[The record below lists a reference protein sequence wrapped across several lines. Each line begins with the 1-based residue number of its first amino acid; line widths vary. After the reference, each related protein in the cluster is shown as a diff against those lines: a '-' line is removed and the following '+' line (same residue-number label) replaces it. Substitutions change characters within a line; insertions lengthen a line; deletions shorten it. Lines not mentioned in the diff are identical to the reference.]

1 MSPGPRISIC
11 ERRSCLGAGATH
23 VPCSAWTTQSVVQAS
38 RRSAGGTRRKRRR
51 RASGRRSSAGRAAG
65 AGRPGRVRT
74 SDGVRLGAWPTS
86 SERVEG
92 VRADPQ
98 AADRERSSHRQGALA
113 GGVDGARRANAASS
127 LLPVHSHALP
137 LLIASSRGVA
147 RTRPSCARVH
157 CRGMIS
163 GCWRQRGEGTRSLR
177 VQRAPIP
184 SSTSCRT
191 LVLPSASYNY
201 HSGGVPPARVAHNA
215 IVDESEGGRSIGA
228 RARTRLARAR
238 GLVWRVRCGVA
249 SVVCGVDDA
258 SLPRRGSEGKTGIDS
273 EGYRGYRGP

>member
-1 MSPGPRISIC
+1 M
-11 ERRSCLGAGATH
+11 H
-23 VPCSAWTTQSVVQAS
+23 VPCPAWSTASVVQAS
-38 RRSAGGTRRKRRR
+38 RSSAEGIRRNPRRT
-51 RASGRRSSAGRAAG
+51 ASGRCSSAGRAAG

-74 SDGVRLGAWPTS
+74 SGGVRIRARPAS

-92 VRADPQ
+92 VCADPRTV
-98 AADRERSSHRQGALA
+98 DRERSSHRQRALA

-127 LLPVHSHALP
+127 LLPVHSHALS

-163 GCWRQRGEGTRSLR
+163 RCWRQREEGTRSLR
-177 VQRAPIP
+177 IQRAPIP
-184 SSTSCRT
+184 SPTSCRT
-191 LVLPSASYNY
+191 LVLPSAPYNY

-228 RARTRLARAR
+228 RARTRLARALR
-238 GLVWRVRCGVA
+238 GRERRVRRR
-249 SVVCGVDDA
+249 
-258 SLPRRGSEGKTGIDS
+258 RRGSATARERGQD
-273 EGYRGYRGP
+273 GYR